1 MNFNKLYLIANN
13 DKKFAA
19 WCKEKRKKLTGELQT
34 EFFNNHVQDIRY
46 GNYFARATFICYW
59 EIQLS
64 TSLTRLAPA
73 VTQATLISIREKL
86 IIQDKMED
94 AEVVSLMMTNFLRLL
109 QRLDDEE
116 QRLDDEEE

>member
-34 EFFNNHVQDIRY
+34 DFFNNHVQDIRY

-64 TSLTRLAPA
+64 GSLAKLAPA
-73 VTQATLISIREKL
+73 ITQATLITIREKL
-86 IIQDKMED
+86 IIQDKTLD
-94 AEVVSLMMTNFLRLL
+94 AEIVSLMMNNFLRLL

-116 QRLDDEEE
+116 E